1 MSTIHCPEPAVLRN
15 WVISR
20 ILPAPPE
27 RVWSLWTQPQHLV
40 QWWGPHDF
48 TNPVCELDVRAG
60 GNYRIVMR
68 GPDGGEFPLS
78 GRYYEVVAG
87 ERLVM
92 TVHGSPPVAWCQ
104 AVDREPDLTVC
115 FEPLGSQ
122 TRLTVRLHCPSVAN
136 RETLRWT
143 GRTEGWAES
152 LEALSAYLIRGG
164 G

>member
-78 GRYYEVVAG
+78 GRYFEVVAG

-92 TVHGSPPVAWCQ
+92 TMPEPWS
-104 AVDREPDLTVC
+104 DRPDFEAGLTVLL
-115 FEPLGSQ
+115 EPLGNQ
-122 TRLTVRLHCPSVAN
+122 TRLTLRLHCPSAAN
-136 RETLRWT
+136 DDGLCPARRL
-143 GRTEGWAES
+143 EGWVEG

-164 G
+164 L